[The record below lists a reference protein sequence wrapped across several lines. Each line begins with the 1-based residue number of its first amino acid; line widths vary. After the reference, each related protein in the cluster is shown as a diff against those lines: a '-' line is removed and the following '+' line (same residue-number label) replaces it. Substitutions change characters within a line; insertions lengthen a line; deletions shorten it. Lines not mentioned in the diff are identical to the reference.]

1 MNGYPVECVIRRDRT
16 MVRTIV
22 VGIGNP
28 ILGDDAVGIHVAR
41 ELVPFRKELDIDIE
55 EAYTGGL
62 NLLEMI
68 VGYDRAVLV
77 DSICQP
83 EKRIGKVMVL
93 DPAKIPSAH
102 STNPHDVSFPEALEM
117 AKRIEGYKIPD
128 EIKLVAINIERCVD
142 FTTDLSEDVKKA
154 IPKALEKVKGILE
167 S

>member
-1 MNGYPVECVIRRDRT
+1 MNGFLVGCVIRRDRT

-28 ILGDDAVGIHVAR
+28 ILGDDAVGIHVVR
-41 ELVPFRKELDIDIE
+41 ELRMDPVGKDLVIE

-62 NLLEMI
+62 NLLDMI
-68 VGYDRAVLV
+68 VGYDRAILV
-77 DSICQP
+77 DSISDP
-83 EKRIGKVMVL
+83 KKRIGQVMVM

-117 AKRIEGYKIPD
+117 ARKIEGYKIP
-128 EIKLVAINIERCVD
+128 ESIKLVAINIERCVD
-142 FTTDLSEDVKKA
+142 FSTDLSEDVKKA
-154 IPKALEKVKGILE
+154 IPKALEKVKEILE